1 MMHRIDTN
9 SAIDGNFADKN
20 VALGVEGTVVDAS
33 WLNSVQDEICNVIKS
48 AGKTLDKNDDTQLVG
63 SFDTL
68 AKIAIEKNV
77 VVSNSV
83 KETIT
88 ASRLRV
94 SDKFHLEKGFVVDL
108 SVGVNIMFG
117 DGYGDLVFAL
127 YKDGESSSVENI
139 MTVAASS
146 IGLFSTRYIVKMG
159 DSISSGNYYIE
170 LDISATAP
178 SIYSFSLNG
187 VVSKN

>member
-1 MMHRIDTN
+1 MHRIDTN
-9 SAIDGNFADKN
+9 SAVDGNFADKN
-20 VALGVEGTVVDAS
+20 VSLGVEGTVVDAS
-33 WLNSVQDEICNVIKS
+33 WLNSVQDEICNVVEA
-48 AGKTLDKNDDTQLVG
+48 AGKTLNKNDDTQLVV

-68 AKIAIEKNV
+68 AKIAIKKNV

-108 SVGVNIMFG
+108 SLGVDTMFG
-117 DGYGDLVFAL
+117 DGSGDLVFAL
-127 YKDGESSSVENI
+127 YKDGGSLSVESI
-139 MTVAASS
+139 LTVAASS
-146 IGLFSTRYIVKMG
+146 IGRYSTRYIAKMG

-178 SIYSFSLNG
+178 SLYRFSLNG